1 MLRTRFSLLQVQV
14 FAHAAG
20 VTSER
25 PPARAFCLVL
35 QIIPKLALKQI
46 LGKFQSLVRLR
57 TRLSHLQV
65 QVLAHTAGAISLR
78 TPARALFVLFSKSIP
93 KAPKQILGKI

>member
-1 MLRTRFSLLQVQV
+1 MQLESLLSGLLP
-14 FAHAAG
+14 AHF
-20 VTSER
+20 VSSSR
-25 PPARAFCLVL
+25 S
-35 QIIPKLALKQI
+35 IPQLALKRI

-57 TRLSHLQV
+57 TRLAHLQV